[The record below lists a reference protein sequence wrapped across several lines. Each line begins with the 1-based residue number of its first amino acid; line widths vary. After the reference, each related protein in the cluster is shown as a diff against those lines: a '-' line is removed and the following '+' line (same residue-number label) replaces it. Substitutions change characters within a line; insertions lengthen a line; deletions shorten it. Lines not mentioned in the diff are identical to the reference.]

1 MFPAQTSQPP
11 ELGFERRSCRRT
23 WRRRAAGIRIWGKTW
38 RVLSLCRWR
47 AVWAAP
53 RIRLHGSTC
62 CHSLCRESVAPA
74 SSSALNRSGNRSAIL
89 QDRSIWARCR
99 GAVAAAAG
107 QFLVVA
113 PLSGD
118 NSPFSRLKVEKRRP
132 TTCRMEK
139 RRPTTRRVEVKCAAA
154 ISASGAERWMPLPH
168 FVFATRS
175 GSCIRIPWCLP
186 YNMTIRI
193 IHRGRRATRPPDA
206 VGEEPAW
213 RRSATCSMT
222 SSISP
227 RA

>member
-1 MFPAQTSQPP
+1 MPVESRLGSSSHPAAW
-11 ELGFERRSCRRT
+11 LH
-23 WRRRAAGIRIWGKTW
+23 
-38 RVLSLCRWR
+38 VLSLIMPRKRR
-47 AVWAAP
+47 AGEL
-53 RIRLHGSTC
+53 IRAQPVGQSFGN
-62 CHSLCRESVAPA
+62 PA
-74 SSSALNRSGNRSAIL
+74 G
-89 QDRSIWARCR
+89 QEYM
-99 GAVAAAAG
+99 GAVDGVVAAAAG

-154 ISASGAERWMPLPH
+154 ISASGAERWMPLLH
-168 FVFATRS
+168 FVFATRP
-175 GSCIRIPWCLP
+175 GSCIRIPRCLP